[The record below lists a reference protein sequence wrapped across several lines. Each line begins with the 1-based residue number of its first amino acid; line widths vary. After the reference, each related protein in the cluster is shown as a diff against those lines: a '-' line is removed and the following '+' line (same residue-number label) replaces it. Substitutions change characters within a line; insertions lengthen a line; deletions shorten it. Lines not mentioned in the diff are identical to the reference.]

1 MRRSRLAECLG
12 RQAVGKINMGSAGWA
27 VSGGLS
33 SCSYNP
39 NMWEGIGA
47 ESRGWTG
54 TLGACGSW
62 KDLASS
68 RHLQSQ
74 SSLSQQGESRQDCLI
89 SASLASLPTDAAP
102 KQRSHHS
109 PLLSWEQEMCQGG
122 MRRDARAVMAR
133 QGRNRGL
140 TFQESVSDPFVLPP
154 GISLGH
160 LFQGLDPFETE
171 GGRNKSFVVILA
183 GRTSCSGAARLS

>member
-1 MRRSRLAECLG
+1 MRRSWLPECLG
-12 RQAVGKINMGSAGWA
+12 REAVGKINMDSAGWA

-33 SCSYNP
+33 SCSTTQTCGK
-39 NMWEGIGA
+39 ELGQ
-47 ESRGWTG
+47 SCGWTG

-62 KDLASS
+62 KDLAGS

-74 SSLSQQGESRQDCLI
+74 GRLGQRGESRQDCLI
-89 SASLASLPTDAAP
+89 FARLASPPTHAAP

-122 MRRDARAVMAR
+122 MRRDARAGMAR

-140 TFQESVSDPFVLPP
+140 TSQEAVSDPFVLPP

-171 GGRNKSFVVILA
+171 GVKNKSFVVILA
-183 GRTSCSGAARLS
+183 GRTSCSGAALLS